1 MDPLEKLL
9 QAPLEWRKLNDEQK
23 GWFGPASIVT
33 GGSWGGAAPVGGVD
47 LGARV
52 EEEGGERQRSWMTR
66 SGIWMCAGGGREQSE
81 VELGSGECAM
91 QSGKL
96 ICFVALGALLGA
108 TVGWSSNASCDV
120 VRGAL
125 SALLH
130 IMAHLFNV
138 MFFWA
143 LFQPAALPAR

>member
-1 MDPLEKLL
+1 
-9 QAPLEWRKLNDEQK
+9 
-23 GWFGPASIVT
+23 
-33 GGSWGGAAPVGGVD
+33 
-47 LGARV
+47 
-52 EEEGGERQRSWMTR
+52 
-66 SGIWMCAGGGREQSE
+66 MCAGGREQSE

-130 IMAHLFNV
+130 LMAHLFNA
-138 MFFWA
+138 MFFRA
-143 LFQPAALPAR
+143 LFQPAALLCALNLNAFANMHPSSDSWKPGGGAGQIEDRQVFSIAPQVFIIGRGAIIRICLRNCVP